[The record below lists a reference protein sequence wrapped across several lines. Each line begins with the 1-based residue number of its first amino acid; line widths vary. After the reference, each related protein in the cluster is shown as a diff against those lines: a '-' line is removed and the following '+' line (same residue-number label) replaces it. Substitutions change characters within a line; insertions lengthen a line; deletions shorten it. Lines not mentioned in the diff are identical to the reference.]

1 MAKLRL
7 IKDGVEIRSLDL
19 NEAGKTSLLIGR
31 AEGCDLRID
40 DRAVGREHAVLSV
53 RGGVLSIKKKSKFG
67 VVSVN
72 GLETAEAAV
81 KVGDIISIAD
91 YRLEVN
97 ESEAAA
103 NETAAV
109 TASEPSSGLS
119 AGEPAAAPLSESS
132 VMLES
137 SSFATPSEAQSETA
151 VEAEAAIE
159 PAAAA
164 EIVLEAGSGAPISKR
179 ETASLDAPAESPP
192 SSESSAASGFKLEAA
207 TSIFDA
213 SGSPASGIVTSEPI
227 ALSGSGFQIAEATP
241 SESGGAGD
249 EHTAIISQTKLD
261 ARLVFRTGEANADE
275 FRIEKSEI
283 SIGRGTDCDVV
294 LNDRTA
300 SRKHL
305 LIRRVGATFVAQ
317 DLGSGNGTQVNG
329 EKITQRELS
338 GDDVLKIGDTEFTFK
353 AVSAEYQQQKEG
365 FMAVPAEEAEA
376 APVAY
381 APPHVEQQPQDRV
394 AAYPG
399 NAGGPQLTGSFS
411 GVPGIGDAKKS
422 GRESLL
428 AKFKRQP
435 RMRQI
440 IILAGI
446 FAVGMFLFNNEDDA
460 TKKKPAAT
468 QGLVRKEDE
477 AFQKLPE
484 EKKQFV
490 VNTYQLAFDLFKNA
504 EYERAL
510 FEAKKILEILPT
522 GYKDAQDIK
531 RQAEIAIEIVRAK
544 AEEKRRKEEAERI
557 QKEVA
562 DLLNQAQE
570 FVDKGKDSEARE
582 IFVRVFELDPENA
595 TALRLK
601 QQLDEKA
608 ERAKSEEE
616 ERAKVAEKRGKLLEL
631 IAEGRKLLAKG
642 KYYAVMDRMQDAPTI
657 GFNDP
662 KLMGQARALIVRAKS
677 ELKNKAQP
685 FVDEGTR
692 ELAAGDYQ
700 RARDAFYKAL
710 KIDYKQKQ
718 ALAGIE
724 RIREELHRRAQAI
737 YTEGVIAESVSDFE
751 TAQARFKECLE
762 QSMPDDVYYGRCLRK
777 SRRFQLTDEL
787 AGREAGGRSAASQA
801 APSDESDAAGGD
813 PEMPVPGKPEAGGS
827 NE

>member
-19 NEAGKTSLLIGR
+19 NETGKTSLLIGR

-53 RGGVLSIKKKSKFG
+53 RGDVLSIRKKSKFG

-72 GLETAEAAV
+72 GLETAEASV

-103 NETAAV
+103 REVAA
-109 TASEPSSGLS
+109 AFEPSPGLS
-119 AGEPAAAPLSESS
+119 VGEPAGAPPLEPS

-137 SSFATPSEAQSETA
+137 SSFATPSEAPSEAA

-159 PAAAA
+159 PPAAPGLA
-164 EIVLEAGSGAPISKR
+164 LETGSGAPISKR
-179 ETASLDAPAESPP
+179 ETASLGARAEPSPESGG
-192 SSESSAASGFKLEAA
+192 SSKSGFKLEAA

-213 SGSPASGIVTSEPI
+213 ASPPASGIVTSEPI
-227 ALSGSGFQIAEATP
+227 ALSGSGFQVAD
-241 SESGGAGD
+241 GG
-249 EHTAIISQTKLD
+249 EHTAIISHAKLD
-261 ARLVFRTGEANADE
+261 ASLVFRTGEANVDDY
-275 FRIEKSEI
+275 RIEKAEI
-283 SIGRGTDCDVV
+283 SIGRGSDCDVV
-294 LNDRTA
+294 LGDRTA

-317 DLGSGNGTQVNG
+317 DLGSGNGTLVNG
-329 EKITQRELS
+329 ERITQRELS

-353 AVSAEYQQQKEG
+353 AVSAEYLRQQEG
-365 FMAVPAEEAEA
+365 FMAVPAEEPAA
-376 APVAY
+376 APAAY
-381 APPHVEQQPQDRV
+381 APAPSEGLGAMAGGMQPQQGE
-394 AAYPG
+394 AAGYPG
-399 NAGGPQLTGSFS
+399 HAGGPQLTGSFS
-411 GVPGIGDAKKS
+411 GVPGIGGAKKS

-446 FAVGMFLFNNEDDA
+446 FAVGAFLFTNEDD
-460 TKKKPAAT
+460 TKKKKPAAT

-490 VNTYQLAFDLFKNA
+490 VNTYQLAYDLFKNT

-510 FEAKKILEILPT
+510 FEVKKVLDVIPN
-522 GYKDAQDIK
+522 GYKDAKDIK
-531 RQAEIAIEIVRAK
+531 RYAENAIEMERTK
-544 AEEKRRKEEAERI
+544 AEEKRRKEEAARI

-562 DLLNQAQE
+562 DLLVQAQE

-582 IFVRVFELDPENA
+582 VFVRVFEFDPENA

-608 ERAKSEEE
+608 ERAKRDEE
-616 ERAKVAEKRGKLLEL
+616 ERANIAEKRGKLLEL
-631 IAEGRKLLAKG
+631 IGEGRKLLAKG

-657 GFNDP
+657 GLNDP
-662 KLMGQARALIVRAKS
+662 KLMGQARALIVRAKT

-692 ELAAGDYQ
+692 ELAAGNYP

-751 TAQARFKECLE
+751 TAKARFKECLE

-801 APSDESDAAGGD
+801 APSGESGAAGGD
-813 PEMPVPGKPEAGGS
+813 PEMPVLGKPETGES